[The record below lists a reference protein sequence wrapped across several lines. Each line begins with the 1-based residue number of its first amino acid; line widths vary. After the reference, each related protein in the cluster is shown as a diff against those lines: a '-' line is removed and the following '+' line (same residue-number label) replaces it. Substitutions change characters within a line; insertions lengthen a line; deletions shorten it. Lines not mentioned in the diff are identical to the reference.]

1 MLKVNVG
8 VSRKLSKD
16 YNSTGF
22 TLNLEGEICA
32 KLDDPE
38 AVIGRIR
45 EYYDL
50 AEEALS
56 DQIHRHEEVTSAAV
70 READPP
76 KATRSNYNGTSRQ
89 GGTNGN
95 GHSNGDGPTNGHS
108 LPTIEPVTR
117 KQIEYIHDI
126 AGRKELSPKQLDDR
140 VATVVGRQTSL
151 DRLSKQEAGQVI
163 EALLGSRVKVR

>member
-38 AVIGRIR
+38 AVIQRIR
-45 EYYDL
+45 EFYDL
-50 AEEALS
+50 AEEALN
-56 DQIHRHEEVTSAAV
+56 DQIGRHEEVARAAD
-70 READPP
+70 REEDRPVP
-76 KATRSNYNGTSRQ
+76 V
-89 GGTNGN
+89 NGN
-95 GHSNGDGPTNGHS
+95 GANHRKNGRPQGTPNGLNGSSH
-108 LPTIEPVTR
+108 PEPVTR

-126 AGRKELSPKQLDDR
+126 AQRKELSPKQLEDR
-140 VATVVGRQTSL
+140 ITTIVGRPVLL
-151 DRLSKQEAGQVI
+151 DELTKQEAGQVI
-163 EALLGSRVKVR
+163 ESLLRTRIKVG

>member
-38 AVIGRIR
+38 AVIQRIR
-45 EYYDL
+45 EFYDL
-50 AEEALS
+50 AEEALN
-56 DQIHRHEEVTSAAV
+56 DQIGRHEEVARAAE
-70 READPP
+70 REEDRPVP
-76 KATRSNYNGTSRQ
+76 I
-89 GGTNGN
+89 NGN
-95 GHSNGDGPTNGHS
+95 GANHRKNGRSQGASNGSSHP
-108 LPTIEPVTR
+108 EPVTR

-126 AGRKELSPKQLDDR
+126 AQRKELAPKQLEDR
-140 VATVVGRQTSL
+140 ITTIMGRPVLL
-151 DRLSKQEAGQVI
+151 DELTKQEAGQVI
-163 EALLGSRVKVR
+163 ESLLRTRVKVG